1 MEDTIF
7 LKVRLR
13 GGEAMYVTP
22 VSHSYRDEDRK
33 FHIYETLEFL
43 PRIPSPLRWTTYLS
57 RLHDVRLWC
66 FRLTKL
72 ARATKVIAEVILDN
86 FYWFTGT
93 NVFDSWFPNR
103 TWEWWDNY
111 LVSKELSHKWFY
123 AVDIFQPYER
133 LHIEGNIEVD
143 YSNIDKYITWCGDD
157 SIYYLPPSSLWIEER
172 LREKFHVWTFDIDED
187 KIVEE
192 KFWKWRQEQID
203 KGYEVYY
210 ITSLET

>member
-1 MEDTIF
+1 MEDTVT
-7 LKVRLR
+7 LKVKLC
-13 GGEAMYVTP
+13 GGEAFYITP

-33 FHIYETLEFL
+33 FHIYYTLEFL
-43 PRIPSPLRWTTYLS
+43 PRIPSPLRWITYQG

-72 ARATKVIAEVILDN
+72 TRAAKVIAEVVLDN
-86 FYWFTGT
+86 LRWFTGA

-111 LVSKELSHKWFY
+111 LVSKELNHKWFY
-123 AVDIFQPYER
+123 AADVFPCT
-133 LHIEGNIEVD
+133 LHLEGNIEVD
-143 YSNIDKYITWCGDD
+143 WSNVDKHISWGDD
-157 SIYYLPPSSLWIEER
+157 SYIGYLPPSSHYIEER
-172 LREKFHVWTFDIDED
+172 LRERFHVWTFDKEED
-187 KIVEE
+187 KIAEE